1 MTLNICTTFKIEYK
15 GTSLHTDDT
24 EKFFDFLQE
33 NCDSFYRDDNR
44 VEVER
49 MELLGLVSKLVVKLP
64 TMENLPL
71 DREVLIN
78 LLNQSINESDQ
89 DDNYVH
95 FELF

>member
-1 MTLNICTTFKIEYK
+1 
-15 GTSLHTDDT
+15 
-24 EKFFDFLQE
+24 
-33 NCDSFYRDDNR
+33 
-44 VEVER
+44 
-49 MELLGLVSKLVVKLP
+49 MELLDLVAELP

-71 DREVLIN
+71 DQEVLTN

>member
-33 NCDSFYRDDNR
+33 KCDSFYRDDNR

-49 MELLGLVSKLVVKLP
+49 MQLLDLVAELP
-64 TMENLPL
+64 TMENPPL
-71 DREVLIN
+71 DREVLTN

-89 DDNYVH
+89 DDDYVH